1 MERGLDEL
9 IESLL
14 TEIAFSGSRGCS
26 AIDLVKAINSF
37 YSKKSNDSGRSTEA
51 VQQTEETQ
59 TVSTNGANSDVNGDN
74 KSSVETGDL
83 GLASKVWGWLVAR
96 HDVSVGTNREF
107 NHLPLEE
114 ILDRCEREKASSATA
129 DSQAV
134 GSQEAPS
141 SQGPKNPESA
151 SESVGPRLYVS
162 EERQWK
168 TLTGHGPDFKRIP
181 LFEWKA
187 LVDIASVKQKGI
199 LQGDLVRL
207 TGQDKRSL
215 PTRTDALAKKGYIIK
230 QPILLRGFRSSKIWL
245 KQFAESAQAEARRE
259 GLPLEELDLSR
270 EALMRDLDPVPFNNY
285 WNGERLDYLAIA
297 QGFLAI
303 TKAWGIIRYCDLR
316 TKMGVDERV
325 PQMRALAKSSRWFTK
340 LGAVT
345 FVAARFANSSRLFK
359 DCVKFVRDPTP
370 NEWKKFRSIPTNH
383 IKAPSSRIG
392 KRGQA
397 SRDNAKLKAE
407 KAETSQ
413 DGQQAKGLP
422 AAKTHN
428 ELLDQIEV
436 TSSSWMPQKPFVNTV
451 FDIIRRAGPEG
462 SSNNDIRHQ
471 TLGYSYRKF
480 IASLNAS
487 LSSPL
492 VQVEQPEFQ
501 VISQLTRVGKTTAYQ
516 FFAPGYIDSATNSVE
531 TSQHQEQAVQTEQPT
546 IKPSSQGFSEPDPS
560 KFAANGSMSLTRLC
574 NPPSPPSRSGYNRK
588 RKGFIKEHAPLGG
601 KSGPK
606 RVRGRPPKRAQAT
619 GSLDVHVGEPEADS
633 PLENLPNEMSA
644 GRERRAPGRPKRR
657 VQATESLAD
666 IADDTHL
673 GDLVVRSPS
682 QEEDNDTL
690 AAQRDPPI
698 PRAAGVYR
706 GLANSLDPEK
716 KMGRPRKSVVLIFRT
731 DKLKDPA
738 FLGVRQA
745 TSSETGIVVGPPQQG
760 ISGTAIPALALPS
773 PVAGD
778 ESVAS
783 PESDQV
789 PAAQNSLIPRKGPHS
804 SSTKGYRCENC
815 GKSWKNPNGLE
826 YHLNKSQTPCNPLFA
841 PHVRDPAPARKR
853 ALPAPYS
860 TSTPR
865 SLRVVDRK
873 GKSAQPAQSP
883 TPRPLSTGAPGKTSV
898 VGTPHSERAPPEQ
911 SSFAAVPDT
920 PSKLGEGGRSIVLQD
935 VEVYNATSRFRGH
948 RRSASQHSEGSIP
961 QPPQKRQKISEDS
974 STTPDKRVDDTQPRQ
989 DQETSQGSPM
999 PGDLDAEHIEPPE
1012 ILNVSDDNVKSS
1024 CEAKSCEFPRKRQL
1038 VSEIHAGA
1046 PGGEAELGSPGKWRK
1061 LSQHITIQPDE
1072 AGRQERPTEQAVPA
1086 GQDELPSGPPKL
1098 LARTDESSDLGGT
1111 MRQNFILRPTL
1122 AEPSNVVNTSKENC
1136 LSITSEAPN
1145 EELLIHA
1152 TNDSDNHPGLQ
1163 EPNQQQVV
1171 GQFFAPTQPKPLFQ
1185 SSIPNQKALSEG
1197 GLRRERTIE
1206 IVLYLLDN
1214 NGGVFPG
1221 ELSLYIVVA
1230 SIWARM
1236 YSDMKPPDRKTVQS
1250 AVNRMEKQG
1259 KLKQLHFFFLDKK
1272 GNSQG
1277 ICVLVKVSSGDNRAE
1292 ELSRDPRVVDVKEK
1306 VRETYPDTYI
1316 PPTFPLS
1323 QQESELYRAL
1333 LSKYREPSKRG
1344 GYVDSATKSLSAHE
1358 VEVLHYPQPVMSG
1371 APTSEESFVP
1381 RPMAD
1386 EDYNASPAE
1395 RSPGGIS
1402 ASTVPGQVSLK
1413 NTLKP
1418 QGVRKPRKR
1427 AALREYWDTG
1437 KMATYIWSQ
1446 KHSSGRTWDQR
1457 HTYLQDPA
1465 TGAWSSVPQILVSSQ
1480 ASIDKILSLVKVGK
1494 AAKTK
1499 GPGRRRKDLGIA
1511 VPARTK
1517 TRTYNI
1523 LKRKAYEDSMG
1534 DVDETNRRAPTADVI
1549 ATIRRIAEDPFME
1562 PSTVASFN
1570 HSSLPYDG
1578 DDSGDGEDDTA
1589 MSSSQGIN
1597 ILDEDS
1603 DLETTVRFGQI
1614 KEIKPTGEGYWPCL
1628 RDDFFRSKK
1637 TSFSLSGSMPTARWF
1652 HQENLPHSVDDVLKV
1667 ARGQIRKS
1675 FWTDKQYAEFVRRV
1689 NAVRNWEVSN
1699 YGSHLLLMAKIL
1711 PGSIFLD
1718 FGIDESK
1725 ADMRPVVIQWPEDI
1739 QYTIDNLPEEIKY
1752 GRHDDQDAG
1761 LSDAEEI
1768 QVRPTKTR
1776 GPYRKKNQE
1785 LRDQYAVKPQSG
1797 AVQASYKTRTLVDL
1811 PPSQQGRVG
1820 KRRLPDDMPGLSG
1833 DTALI
1838 TAFVVI
1844 KSLIGGVEGTID
1856 YGLILKLF
1864 PERSYTSLKNFWP
1877 KACKQRKRF
1886 VNALTEKFQS
1896 SFLEAY
1902 EKGDLPPLD
1911 FDNPEDY
1918 DWVSLVRWAMKLDI
1932 HEDVYLPELR
1942 NELDQMYSLEDPDD
1956 EVVDWREIWFANVA
1970 VHTRIEA
1977 NISKPSTIPIRQ
1989 SQSEDTLMMRA
2000 RSWIRSLCNTSLTE
2014 SGAPNK
2020 VVSRILELGNGSE
2033 EQTSKIFGKV
2043 ITRLIKEKIATKGK
2057 SKKFGFRLNYNVDKI
2072 VEKSANV
2079 EKYIQAVTFKIR
2091 LDEAFRNHG
2100 EMLLSYASNDGS
2112 IMATLN
2118 LQSYGRIRMEPVDVP
2133 HIPFGFEPGNYEGR
2147 SYPKSYY
2154 HWKVKLI
2161 PTEKYLYDHDMPLLG
2176 QVQSADIPTRGPH
2189 GAIPI
2194 WVDLLDKVD
2203 KKRWVE
2209 YVCMLA
2215 FALATKGPL
2224 TPSSASVILKPVLE
2238 PFEAELIM
2246 GFLDLHGLLHRLFPG
2261 SPGELCHHA
2270 SKATKLFALFA
2281 RENPALF
2288 VLQVH
2293 PGLIGGTIMH
2303 SKFAHTTEG
2312 LLYDDIA
2319 YIYVHE
2325 NSPYEGKDG

>member
-1 MERGLDEL
+1 MESGLDGL

-26 AIDLVKAINSF
+26 AIDLLKAINSF
-37 YSKKSNDSGRSTEA
+37 YNKKSTDSGPSTEA
-51 VQQTEETQ
+51 LQQTQDTQ
-59 TVSTNGANSDVNGDN
+59 TVSANGTTSDVNEDDE
-74 KSSVETGDL
+74 SSVETADL
-83 GLASKVWGWLVAR
+83 GLASKVWRWLVAR

-107 NHLPLEE
+107 NHLSLEE
-114 ILDRCEREKASSATA
+114 ILDRCEREKASSVTA
-129 DSQAV
+129 DSQAA
-134 GSQEAPS
+134 GSQEAPP
-141 SQGPKNPESA
+141 SQNPKNPESA

-245 KQFAESAQAEARRE
+245 KQFAENAQAEARRE

-270 EALMRDLDPVPFNNY
+270 EALMRDLDPVPFNNH
-285 WNGERLDYLAIA
+285 WNGEKIDYLAIA
-297 QGFLAI
+297 QGFLTI

-359 DCVKFVRDPTP
+359 DCVKFLRDPTP
-370 NEWKKFRSIPTNH
+370 NEWKKFRRIPTNH
-383 IKAPSSRIG
+383 LKAPSSRIG

-397 SRDNAKLKAE
+397 SRDHAKLKAE

-413 DGQQAKGLP
+413 DGQQAKPLP
-422 AAKTHN
+422 AAKAHS

-436 TSSSWMPQKPFVNTV
+436 TSSSWLPQKPFVNTV

-471 TLGYSYRKF
+471 TLGHSYRKF

-516 FFAPGYIDSATNSVE
+516 FFAPGYIGPSTNNVE
-531 TSQHQEQAVQTEQPT
+531 TSKPQDQEVQTEQPT
-546 IKPSSQGFSEPDPS
+546 IESSSQGFSEPDPS
-560 KFAANGSMSLTRLC
+560 KFATNGSISLTQLC
-574 NPPSPPSRSGYNRK
+574 NPPSSSSKPGYNQK
-588 RKGFIKEHAPLGG
+588 RKGFIKE
-601 KSGPK
+601 
-606 RVRGRPPKRAQAT
+606 RAGQGT
-619 GSLDVHVGEPEADS
+619 SPEA
-633 PLENLPNEMSA
+633 
-644 GRERRAPGRPKRR
+644 
-657 VQATESLAD
+657 
-666 IADDTHL
+666 
-673 GDLVVRSPS
+673 
-682 QEEDNDTL
+682 
-690 AAQRDPPI
+690 
-698 PRAAGVYR
+698 
-706 GLANSLDPEK
+706 
-716 KMGRPRKSVVLIFRT
+716 
-731 DKLKDPA
+731 
-738 FLGVRQA
+738 
-745 TSSETGIVVGPPQQG
+745 GIVVESPQQEV
-760 ISGTAIPALALPS
+760 SGTAVPASALPP

-783 PESDQV
+783 PEPDQV
-789 PAAQNSLIPRKGPHS
+789 PVARSSFIPRKGPHS
-804 SSTKGYRCENC
+804 SSRRGHKCEKC

-826 YHLNKSQTPCNPLFA
+826 YHLNKSQTPCNPLFV
-841 PHVRDPAPARKR
+841 PHVHAPTPARKK
-853 ALPAPYS
+853 ALPAPRS
-860 TSTPR
+860 TSIPR
-865 SLRVVDRK
+865 PLRVADRK
-873 GKSAQPAQSP
+873 GKSAQAARSP
-883 TPRPLSTGAPGKTSV
+883 TPRRLSTGAPGNAST
-898 VGTPHSERAPPEQ
+898 VGTPYSERDPPEE
-911 SSFAAVPDT
+911 SSIAAVPDT
-920 PSKLGEGGRSIVLQD
+920 PPRLGEGARSIVLQD

-948 RRSASQHSEGSIP
+948 RRSASQHSEGSAP
-961 QPPQKRQKISEDS
+961 QPPQKRQKIAEDS
-974 STTPDKRVDDTQPRQ
+974 SAAQDKIGKNMQPRQ
-989 DQETSQGSPM
+989 PQEISQGGSV
-999 PGDLDAEHIEPPE
+999 PGHPDAERQKR
-1012 ILNVSDDNVKSS
+1012 LNVSKVNVESS
-1024 CEAKSCEFPRKRQL
+1024 REARSSELLQKRQL
-1038 VSEIHAGA
+1038 ASEVYAG
-1046 PGGEAELGSPGKWRK
+1046 PPSGETELGSLRKRRK
-1061 LSQHITIQPDE
+1061 LSQHSTIQPDE
-1072 AGRQERPTEQAVPA
+1072 VGRQEQPTEQVIPTD
-1086 GQDELPSGPPKL
+1086 QDELPSGPPKL
-1098 LARTDESSDLGGT
+1098 LARTDKPSDSGGT
-1111 MRQNFILRPTL
+1111 MRQNFILRPNL
-1122 AEPSNVVNTSKENC
+1122 AEPGDVVNISRGS
-1136 LSITSEAPN
+1136 LSSITSETPN
-1145 EELLIHA
+1145 QGLLAHP
-1152 TNDSDNHPGLQ
+1152 TNGSDNHPGLQ
-1163 EPNQQQVV
+1163 KPNQDHVV
-1171 GQFFAPTQPKPLFQ
+1171 DQSFAPTQPKPLFH

-1214 NGGVFPG
+1214 SDGVFPG

-1277 ICVLVKVSSGDNRAE
+1277 ICVLVKASSGDNRAE

-1306 VRETYPDTYI
+1306 VRDTYPDTYI
-1316 PPTFPLS
+1316 PSTFPLS
-1323 QQESELYRAL
+1323 QQESELYGAL

-1358 VEVLHYPQPVMSG
+1358 VEVLHYPRPVMSG
-1371 APTSEESFVP
+1371 VLASEESFVP
-1381 RPMAD
+1381 RPMTD
-1386 EDYNASPAE
+1386 EDYNANPPEKS
-1395 RSPGGIS
+1395 RGGIS
-1402 ASTVPGQVSLK
+1402 ASTAPGHVSAK
-1413 NTLKP
+1413 DTLKP

-1446 KHSSGRTWDQR
+1446 KHGSGATWDQR

-1494 AAKTK
+1494 AAKAK

-1511 VPARTK
+1511 IPPRK
-1517 TRTYNI
+1517 KMRTYNV
-1523 LKRKAYEDSMG
+1523 LKRKPYEDGMR
-1534 DVDETNRRAPTADVI
+1534 DVDEANGRAPTTEVT

-1570 HSSLPYDG
+1570 HSSSAHDG
-1578 DDSGDGEDDTA
+1578 DDFVDGEDDTV
-1589 MSSSQGIN
+1589 MSSSQGTS

-1603 DLETTVRFGQI
+1603 DAETSVRFGQI

-1652 HQENLPHSVDDVLKV
+1652 HQENLPHCVDDVLKI

-1675 FWTDKQYAEFVRRV
+1675 FWADKQYAEFVRRV

-1699 YGSHLLLMAKIL
+1699 DGSHLLLMATIV

-1725 ADMRPVVIQWPEDI
+1725 ADMRPVVIQWPDDV
-1739 QYTIDNLPEEIKY
+1739 QYTIDNLPEEIRY
-1752 GRHDDQDAG
+1752 GRHDDEDAG

-1768 QVRPTKTR
+1768 QVRPTKPR
-1776 GPYRKKNQE
+1776 GPHHKKNQE

-1811 PPSQQGRVG
+1811 PPPQQGRVG
-1820 KRRLPDDMPGLSG
+1820 KRQPPDDMLGLSG

-1838 TAFVVI
+1838 TTFVVI

-1864 PERSYTSLKNFWP
+1864 PEKSFTSLKNFWP

-1918 DWVSLVRWAMKLDI
+1918 DWASLVRWAMKLDI
-1932 HEDVYLPELR
+1932 HEDVYLPESR

-1989 SQSEDTLMMRA
+1989 SQSEDILMMRA
-2000 RSWIRSLCNTSLTE
+2000 RSWIRSLCSTSLAE
-2014 SGAPNK
+2014 YGAPNK
-2020 VVSRILELGNGSE
+2020 VVGKILELGNGSE

-2057 SKKFGFRLNYNVDKI
+2057 SKKFGFRLNYNVEKI
-2072 VEKSANV
+2072 VEKSANLD
-2079 EKYIQAVTFKIR
+2079 KYIQAVTFKTR
-2091 LDEAFRNHG
+2091 LDEAFRHHG
-2100 EMLLSYASNDGS
+2100 EMFLSYASNDGS

-2154 HWKVKLI
+2154 HWKVKLV
-2161 PTEKYLYDHDMPLLG
+2161 PTEKYLYDHDMPLLD
-2176 QVQSADIPTRGPH
+2176 QMQSADIPTKGPH
-2189 GAIPI
+2189 SAIPI

-2246 GFLDLHGLLHRLFPG
+2246 DFLDRLGLLHRLFPG
-2261 SPGELCHHA
+2261 SPGGTVGEWWWLA
-2270 SKATKLFALFA
+2270 VGKLIDVKGKGVATGAPTLEW
-2281 RENPALF
+2281 R
-2288 VLQVH
+2288 
-2293 PGLIGGTIMH
+2293 
-2303 SKFAHTTEG
+2303 
-2312 LLYDDIA
+2312 
-2319 YIYVHE
+2319 
-2325 NSPYEGKDG
+2325 

>member
-26 AIDLVKAINSF
+26 ALGLVKAINSF
-37 YSKKSNDSGRSTEA
+37 YSQKSTDSGPSTEA

-59 TVSTNGANSDVNGDN
+59 TVSANGTTSDINGDD
-74 KSSVETGDL
+74 KSSVETIDL

-107 NHLPLEE
+107 NHLSLEE
-114 ILDRCEREKASSATA
+114 ILDRCEREKALSVTA
-129 DSQAV
+129 DSQAA

-141 SQGPKNPESA
+141 SQNPKNPESA

-181 LFEWKA
+181 HFEWKA

-270 EALMRDLDPVPFNNY
+270 ETLMRDLDPVPFNNY
-285 WNGERLDYLAIA
+285 WNGDRLDYLAIA

-316 TKMGVDERV
+316 TKMGVEERV

-359 DCVKFVRDPTP
+359 DCVKFLRDPTP

-413 DGQQAKGLP
+413 DCQQAKPLP

-531 TSQHQEQAVQTEQPT
+531 TSHHQDQGVQTEQPT
-546 IKPSSQGFSEPDPS
+546 IESSSRGFSEPDPS
-560 KFAANGSMSLTRLC
+560 KFATNGSISLTQLC
-574 NPPSPPSRSGYNRK
+574 NPPSSFSKPGYNQK
-588 RKGFIKEHAPLGG
+588 RKGFIKERASLGG
-601 KSGPK
+601 KSEPK
-606 RVRGRPPKRAQAT
+606 RHRGRPPKRTQAT
-619 GSLDVHVGEPEADS
+619 DSLDDHAGEPQADS
-633 PLENLPNEMSA
+633 PLETLPNGISA
-644 GRERRAPGRPKRR
+644 GRERRAPGRPKRK
-657 VQATESLAD
+657 VQATESLVD

-682 QEEDNDTL
+682 QEDNDTL
-690 AAQRDPPI
+690 AAERDPPL
-698 PRAAGVYR
+698 PRAPSVYR
-706 GLANSLDPEK
+706 GLANSLDPEE
-716 KMGRPRKSVVLIFRT
+716 KMERPRKSMVLIFRS

-738 FLGVRQA
+738 FLGTGQG
-745 TSSETGIVVGPPQQG
+745 TPSETGIVVGPPQQG
-760 ISGTAIPALALPS
+760 ISGTAVPALALPP

-789 PAAQNSLIPRKGPHS
+789 PAAQSSFIPRKGPHS
-804 SSTKGYRCENC
+804 SSRKGHRCEKC

-826 YHLNKSQTPCNPLFA
+826 YHLNKSQTPCNPLFV
-841 PHVRDPAPARKR
+841 PHVRGPAPARKR

-865 SLRVVDRK
+865 PLRVVDRK

-883 TPRPLSTGAPGKTSV
+883 TPRRLSTGAPGKTSA
-898 VGTPHSERAPPEQ
+898 VGTPHSERAPPEE
-911 SSFAAVPDT
+911 SSFAEVPDT
-920 PSKLGEGGRSIVLQD
+920 PPKLGEGGRSIVLQD
-935 VEVYNATSRFRGH
+935 VEVYNVTSRFRGH
-948 RRSASQHSEGSIP
+948 RRSTSQHSEGTIP

-974 STTPDKRVDDTQPRQ
+974 STTPDKIGEDIQPRRR
-989 DQETSQGSPM
+989 QEISQGDPI
-999 PGDLDAEHIEPPE
+999 PGDRDAEPTEPRE
-1012 ILNVSDDNVKSS
+1012 RLNASEDNAKLSREVKNR
-1024 CEAKSCEFPRKRQL
+1024 KIPPKRQV
-1038 VSEIHAGA
+1038 VSEVHAGA
-1046 PGGEAELGSPGKWRK
+1046 PGGETELGSPRKRRK
-1061 LSQHITIQPDE
+1061 LSQHITIQPGE
-1072 AGRQERPTEQAVPA
+1072 VGRQEQPTERTTPA
-1086 GQDELPSGPPKL
+1086 DQDELPSGSPKL
-1098 LARTDESSDLGGT
+1098 LARTDKPSDLGGT

-1122 AEPSNVVNTSKENC
+1122 AEPSNVVNTSKENF
-1136 LSITSEAPN
+1136 LSITSETPN
-1145 EELLIHA
+1145 QELLIHT
-1152 TNDSDNHPGLQ
+1152 TNGSDNHPDLQ
-1163 EPNQQQVV
+1163 KPNQQQHAD
-1171 GQFFAPTQPKPLFQ
+1171 QFFAPTQPKPLFH

-1214 NGGVFPG
+1214 NDGVFPG

-1236 YSDMKPPDRKTVQS
+1236 YSDIKPPDRKTVQS

-1306 VRETYPDTYI
+1306 VREAYPDTYI

-1333 LSKYREPSKRG
+1333 LSKHREPSKRG
-1344 GYVDSATKSLSAHE
+1344 GYFDSATKSLSAHE
-1358 VEVLHYPQPVMSG
+1358 VEVLRYPRPVMSG
-1371 APTSEESFVP
+1371 VLASEESFVP
-1381 RPMAD
+1381 RPMTD
-1386 EDYNASPAE
+1386 EDYNANPAE

-1402 ASTVPGQVSLK
+1402 ASTAPGPVSLK
-1413 NTLKP
+1413 DTLKP

-1446 KHSSGRTWDQR
+1446 KHSSGATWDQR
-1457 HTYLQDPA
+1457 PTYLQDPA

-1499 GPGRRRKDLGIA
+1499 GPGRRRKDLGI
-1511 VPARTK
+1511 VIPPRKK

-1523 LKRKAYEDSMG
+1523 LKRKVYEDNMG
-1534 DVDETNRRAPTADVI
+1534 DVDETNRRAPTTNVI

-1570 HSSLPYDG
+1570 HSSFAYDG

-1589 MSSSQGIN
+1589 MSSQGIS

-1603 DLETTVRFGQI
+1603 DVETSVRFGQI

-1675 FWTDKQYAEFVRRV
+1675 FWADKQYAEFVRRV

-1699 YGSHLLLMAKIL
+1699 YGSHLLLMRKIV

-1718 FGIDESK
+1718 FCLDESK
-1725 ADMRPVVIQWPEDI
+1725 ADMRPVVIQWPDDI
-1739 QYTIDNLPEEIKY
+1739 QYTIDNLPEEIRY
-1752 GRHDDQDAG
+1752 GRHGDQDAG

-1768 QVRPTKTR
+1768 QVRPPKPR
-1776 GPYRKKNQE
+1776 GPYHKKNRE
-1785 LRDQYAVKPQSG
+1785 VRDQYAIKPQSS
-1797 AVQASYKTRTLVDL
+1797 AVQASYKTRTLIDL
-1811 PPSQQGRVG
+1811 PTSQQGRVS
-1820 KRRLPDDMPGLSG
+1820 KRRLPDDMLGLSG

-1844 KSLIGGVEGTID
+1844 KSLIGGVEGTVD

-1932 HEDVYLPELR
+1932 HEDVYLPESR

-1989 SQSEDTLMMRA
+1989 SESEDILMMRA
-2000 RSWIRSLCNTSLTE
+2000 RSWIRSLCSTSLTE

-2020 VVSRILELGNGSE
+2020 VVGKILELGNGSE

-2079 EKYIQAVTFKIR
+2079 EKYIQAVTFKTR

-2100 EMLLSYASNDGS
+2100 EMFLSYASNDGS

-2161 PTEKYLYDHDMPLLG
+2161 PTEKYLYDHDMPLLD
-2176 QVQSADIPTRGPH
+2176 QVQRADIPTKGPH

-2224 TPSSASVILKPVLE
+2224 TPSSAAVILKPVLE

-2246 GFLDLHGLLHRLFPG
+2246 DYLDRHGLLHRLFPG
-2261 SPGELCHHA
+2261 SPGGTVGEWWWLA
-2270 SKATKLFALFA
+2270 VGKLIDVKGKGVATGA
-2281 RENPALF
+2281 PALE
-2288 VLQVH
+2288 
-2293 PGLIGGTIMH
+2293 
-2303 SKFAHTTEG
+2303 SR
-2312 LLYDDIA
+2312 
-2319 YIYVHE
+2319 
-2325 NSPYEGKDG
+2325 

>member
-26 AIDLVKAINSF
+26 ALDLVKAIDSF
-37 YSKKSNDSGRSTEA
+37 YNRKSTDSGPSTEA
-51 VQQTEETQ
+51 VQQTQGTQ
-59 TVSTNGANSDVNGDN
+59 TVSANGTNSDVNGDD
-74 KSSVETGDL
+74 KSSVETADL
-83 GLASKVWGWLVAR
+83 ELASKVWGWLVAR

-107 NHLPLEE
+107 NHLSLEE
-114 ILDRCEREKASSATA
+114 ILDRCEREKASSVTA

-134 GSQEAPS
+134 GSQQVPS
-141 SQGPKNPESA
+141 SQNPKNPETA

-187 LVDIASVKQKGI
+187 LVDIASVKQNGI

-270 EALMRDLDPVPFNNY
+270 ESLMRDLDPVPFHTY
-285 WNGERLDYLAIA
+285 WNGDKIDYLAIA

-359 DCVKFVRDPTP
+359 DCVKFLRDPTP
-370 NEWKKFRSIPTNH
+370 SEWKQFRKIPTNH

-397 SRDNAKLKAE
+397 SRDHAKLKAK
-407 KAETSQ
+407 KAETSHG
-413 DGQQAKGLP
+413 GQQAKSLP
-422 AAKTHN
+422 AAKAHN

-451 FDIIRRAGPEG
+451 FDIIRRAGSEG

-471 TLGYSYRKF
+471 TLGYRYRKF

-516 FFAPGYIDSATNSVE
+516 FFAPGYIDSATNSEE
-531 TSQHQEQAVQTEQPT
+531 TSRHQDQEVQTKQPT
-546 IKPSSQGFSEPDPS
+546 IDSSSQGFSEPDPS
-560 KFAANGSMSLTRLC
+560 KFATNGSVSLTQLC
-574 NPPSPPSRSGYNRK
+574 NPPSSSSKSGYNQK
-588 RKGFIKEHAPLGG
+588 RKGFIKERASLGG
-601 KSGPK
+601 KSEPK
-606 RVRGRPPKRAQAT
+606 RDRGRPPKRAQAT
-619 GSLDVHVGEPEADS
+619 DSLDVHLGESQADS
-633 PLENLPNEMSA
+633 PIGNLPNEISA
-644 GRERRAPGRPKRR
+644 GRERRAPGHPEKK
-657 VQATESLAD
+657 VQATEPMVD

-673 GDLVVRSPS
+673 RDLVQSPS
-682 QEEDNDTL
+682 HEDNDTI
-690 AAQRDPPI
+690 ATERDPPL
-698 PRAAGVYR
+698 PRAPGVYR

-716 KMGRPRKSVVLIFRT
+716 KMGRPRKSVVLIFRS
-731 DKLKDPA
+731 DKLKDPT
-738 FLGVRQA
+738 FLGAGQG
-745 TSSETGIVVGPPQQG
+745 TFYETRFFVGPPEEG
-760 ISGTAIPALALPS
+760 ISGAAVPASAPPP

-778 ESVAS
+778 ESLAS
-783 PESDQV
+783 PELDQAPV
-789 PAAQNSLIPRKGPHS
+789 ARSSFTPRKGSNS
-804 SSTKGYRCENC
+804 SSRKGHRCEKC

-826 YHLNKSQTPCNPLFA
+826 YHLNKSQTPCNPLFV
-841 PHVRDPAPARKR
+841 PQVRAPAPARKK
-853 ALPAPYS
+853 ALPVPYS
-860 TSTPR
+860 NSTPR
-865 SLRVVDRK
+865 PLGIVDRK

-883 TPRPLSTGAPGKTSV
+883 TPRRLSTGAPGNTSAV
-898 VGTPHSERAPPEQ
+898 QKPHSERAPPEE
-911 SSFAAVPDT
+911 SSFAAVPNT
-920 PSKLGEGGRSIVLQD
+920 PSKLGEGGLSIVLQD
-935 VEVYNATSRFRGH
+935 VEVYNVTSRFRGH

-961 QPPQKRQKISEDS
+961 QPPQKRQKISGDKSTAPDNIGEDM
-974 STTPDKRVDDTQPRQ
+974 QPRQ
-989 DQETSQGSPM
+989 HQEILQGGPISE
-999 PGDLDAEHIEPPE
+999 GRDAEPREPHERP
-1012 ILNVSDDNVKSS
+1012 NVSEDNAKSS
-1024 CEAKSCEFPRKRQL
+1024 REAKSCELPQKRQL
-1038 VSEIHAGA
+1038 VSGIHAGA
-1046 PGGEAELGSPGKWRK
+1046 PGGETELGSPRK
-1061 LSQHITIQPDE
+1061 RRMLSQHITMKLDE
-1072 AGRQERPTEQAVPA
+1072 VGRQEQPTEQAMPA
-1086 GQDELPSGPPKL
+1086 DQDELPSGPPIL
-1098 LARTDESSDLGGT
+1098 LARTDKSSDLGGT
-1111 MRQNFILRPTL
+1111 MRRNFILRPTL
-1122 AEPSNVVNTSKENC
+1122 AEPSDAVHTSKESF
-1136 LSITSEAPN
+1136 LSITSETSN
-1145 EELLIHA
+1145 QELLINT
-1152 TNDSDNHPGLQ
+1152 TNASDDHPGLQ
-1163 EPNQQQVV
+1163 KPNQRHVV
-1171 GQFFAPTQPKPLFQ
+1171 DQFSAPTQPKPLFH

-1214 NGGVFPG
+1214 NDGVFPG

-1236 YSDMKPPDRKTVQS
+1236 YSDIKPPDRKTVQS

-1292 ELSRDPRVVDVKEK
+1292 ELSSDPRVVDVKEK

-1316 PPTFPLS
+1316 PPAFPLS

-1333 LSKYREPSKRG
+1333 LSKYREPSKRS

-1358 VEVLHYPQPVMSG
+1358 VEVLHYPRPVMSG
-1371 APTSEESFVP
+1371 VLASEESFVP
-1381 RPMAD
+1381 GPMTD
-1386 EDYNASPAE
+1386 EDYNANPVE
-1395 RSPGGIS
+1395 RSRGGIS
-1402 ASTVPGQVSLK
+1402 ASTAPGHVSLK
-1413 NTLKP
+1413 DTPKP

-1427 AALREYWDTG
+1427 APLREYWDTG

-1446 KHSSGRTWDQR
+1446 KHSSGATWDQR
-1457 HTYLQDPA
+1457 PTYLQDPA
-1465 TGAWSSVPQILVSSQ
+1465 TGAWSSAPQILVSSQ

-1511 VPARTK
+1511 IPPLK
-1517 TRTYNI
+1517 KMRTYNT

-1534 DVDETNRRAPTADVI
+1534 DVDETNRRAPTTDVI
-1549 ATIRRIAEDPFME
+1549 ATIGRIAEDPFMQ

-1570 HSSLPYDG
+1570 HSSSAHDG
-1578 DDSGDGEDDTA
+1578 DDSDDGEDDTV
-1589 MSSSQGIN
+1589 MSSSQGAS

-1603 DLETTVRFGQI
+1603 DAETSVRFGQI
-1614 KEIKPTGEGYWPCL
+1614 QEIKPIGEGYWPCL
-1628 RDDFFRSKK
+1628 RNDFFRSKK
-1637 TSFSLSGSMPTARWF
+1637 TSFSLNGSMPTARWF
-1652 HQENLPHSVDDVLKV
+1652 HHENLPHSVDDVLNV
-1667 ARGQIRKS
+1667 ARGQIRTS
-1675 FWTDKQYAEFVRRV
+1675 FWADKQYAEFVRRV

-1699 YGSHLLLMAKIL
+1699 DGSHLLLMAKIL

-1718 FGIDESK
+1718 FCIDESK
-1725 ADMRPVVIQWPEDI
+1725 ADMRPVVIQWPDDI
-1739 QYTIDNLPEEIKY
+1739 QYTIDNLPKEIRY

-1761 LSDAEEI
+1761 LSDAGEI
-1768 QVRPTKTR
+1768 HVRLIKPR
-1776 GPYRKKNQE
+1776 GPYHKKNQE

-1820 KRRLPDDMPGLSG
+1820 KRRLPDDMLGLSG

-1911 FDNPEDY
+1911 YDNPEDY
-1918 DWVSLVRWAMKLDI
+1918 NWVSLIRWAMKLDI
-1932 HEDVYLPELR
+1932 HEDVYLPESR
-1942 NELDQMYSLEDPDD
+1942 NELDRMYSLEDPDD

-1977 NISKPSTIPIRQ
+1977 NISKPSTIPIHQ
-1989 SQSEDTLMMRA
+1989 SQSEDILMMCA
-2000 RSWIRSLCNTSLTE
+2000 RSWIRSLCSTSLTE

-2020 VVSRILELGNGSE
+2020 VISKILELGNGSE

-2043 ITRLIKEKIATKGK
+2043 ITRLVKEKIATKGK

-2079 EKYIQAVTFKIR
+2079 EKYIQAVTFKTK
-2091 LDEAFRNHG
+2091 LDEAFHNHG
-2100 EMLLSYASNDGS
+2100 EMFLPYASNDGS

-2154 HWKVKLI
+2154 HWKVRLV
-2161 PTEKYLYDHDMPLLG
+2161 PTEKYLYDHDMPLLD
-2176 QVQSADIPTRGPH
+2176 QVQSADIPTKGPH

-2246 GFLDLHGLLHRLFPG
+2246 DFLDRLGLLHRLFPG
-2261 SPGELCHHA
+2261 SPGGTVGEWWWLA
-2270 SKATKLFALFA
+2270 VGKLIDVKGKGVA
-2281 RENPALF
+2281 RGAPALE
-2288 VLQVH
+2288 
-2293 PGLIGGTIMH
+2293 
-2303 SKFAHTTEG
+2303 SR
-2312 LLYDDIA
+2312 
-2319 YIYVHE
+2319 
-2325 NSPYEGKDG
+2325 

>member
-1 MERGLDEL
+1 MEGGLDEL

-26 AIDLVKAINSF
+26 ALDVVKAINSF
-37 YSKKSNDSGRSTEA
+37 YSKKSTDSGPSTEA
-51 VQQTEETQ
+51 AQQTQETQ
-59 TVSTNGANSDVNGDN
+59 TVSANGTNSDVNGDDR
-74 KSSVETGDL
+74 SSVETGDP
-83 GLASKVWGWLVAR
+83 GLASKVWGWLVVR

-107 NHLPLEE
+107 NHLSLEE
-114 ILDRCEREKASSATA
+114 ILDRCEREKASSVTA
-129 DSQAV
+129 HPQAV
-134 GSQEAPS
+134 GSQQQPS
-141 SQGPKNPESA
+141 SQNPKNPESA

-245 KQFAESAQAEARRE
+245 KQFAESAQAEAKRE

-270 EALMRDLDPVPFNNY
+270 ETLMRDLDPVSFNHY
-285 WNGERLDYLAIA
+285 WNGEKLDYLAIA

-340 LGAVT
+340 LGVVT

-359 DCVKFVRDPTP
+359 DCVKFLRDPTP
-370 NEWKKFRSIPTNH
+370 NEWKMFRRIPTNH
-383 IKAPSSRIG
+383 INAPSSRIG

-397 SRDNAKLKAE
+397 SRDNAKSKAE
-407 KAETSQ
+407 KVETSQ
-413 DGQQAKGLP
+413 DSQQAKPLP

-471 TLGYSYRKF
+471 TLGYGYRKF

-516 FFAPGYIDSATNSVE
+516 FFAPGYINSATNTME
-531 TSQHQEQAVQTEQPT
+531 TSKHQDQEVQTEQPT
-546 IKPSSQGFSEPDPS
+546 IKSSSQGFSEPDPS
-560 KFAANGSMSLTRLC
+560 KFATNGTISLTQLC
-574 NPPSPPSRSGYNRK
+574 NPPPSSSKPGYNQK
-588 RKGFIKEHAPLGG
+588 RKGFIKERASPGG
-601 KSGPK
+601 KSEPK
-606 RVRGRPPKRAQAT
+606 RHRGRPPKRTQAT
-619 GSLDVHVGEPEADS
+619 DSLDVHVGEPQADS
-633 PLENLPNEMSA
+633 PVDNLPNEISA
-644 GRERRAPGRPKRR
+644 GRERRGPGRPKRKA
-657 VQATESLAD
+657 QATESLVN
-666 IADDTHL
+666 IADDSHL
-673 GDLVVRSPS
+673 GGLVVGSPS
-682 QEEDNDTL
+682 QEGNDTL
-690 AAQRDPPI
+690 AAERDPPL
-698 PRAAGVYR
+698 PRAPSVYR

-716 KMGRPRKSVVLIFRT
+716 KMGRPRRSVVLVFGS

-738 FLGVRQA
+738 FFGAGQGV
-745 TSSETGIVVGPPQQG
+745 SSGTGIVVGPPQQG
-760 ISGTAIPALALPS
+760 ISGMAVPASALHF

-778 ESVAS
+778 EPVAS

-789 PAAQNSLIPRKGPHS
+789 PAARSSFIPRRGPHS
-804 SSTKGYRCENC
+804 SSRKGHRCEKC

-826 YHLNKSQTPCNPLFA
+826 YHLNKSQTPCNPLFV
-841 PHVRDPAPARKR
+841 PHARPPAPARKK

-865 SLRVVDRK
+865 PLRAVDRK
-873 GKSAQPAQSP
+873 DKSAQPAQSP
-883 TPRPLSTGAPGKTSV
+883 TARRLSTGASGTTST
-898 VGTPHSERAPPEQ
+898 VGMPHSERAPPEE
-911 SSFAAVPDT
+911 SASAAVPDT
-920 PSKLGEGGRSIVLQD
+920 PSKSGEGGRSIVLKD
-935 VEVYNATSRFRGH
+935 VEVYNVTSRFRGH

-974 STTPDKRVDDTQPRQ
+974 STASDKIGEDIQPRQ
-989 DQETSQGSPM
+989 YEEISQGGPTR
-999 PGDLDAEHIEPPE
+999 GDRDAKPTEPQGR
-1012 ILNVSDDNVKSS
+1012 LNVSEDNVKSS
-1024 CEAKSCEFPRKRQL
+1024 REAKSCELSQKRQL
-1038 VSEIHAGA
+1038 VSEVHAAA
-1046 PGGEAELGSPGKWRK
+1046 PGGGRELGSPQKRRK
-1061 LSQHITIQPDE
+1061 LSQRITIQPDE
-1072 AGRQERPTEQAVPA
+1072 VGRQEQPTEQAIPA
-1086 GQDELPSGPPKL
+1086 DQGGHPSGPPKL
-1098 LARTDESSDLGGT
+1098 LATSDKLSSLHGT
-1111 MRQNFILRPTL
+1111 MRQNFILRPAL
-1122 AEPSNVVNTSKENC
+1122 AEPSNAVDTPQENF
-1136 LSITSEAPN
+1136 LSVTPETPN
-1145 EELLIHA
+1145 QEPPIDT
-1152 TNDSDNHPGLQ
+1152 TNGSNNHTGLQ
-1163 EPNQQQVV
+1163 KPNQQHVV
-1171 GQFFAPTQPKPLFQ
+1171 DEFLAPTQPKPLFH
-1185 SSIPNQKALSEG
+1185 SSIPNQKTLSEG

-1214 NGGVFPG
+1214 NDGVFPG

-1250 AVNRMEKQG
+1250 AINRMEKQG

-1277 ICVLVKVSSGDNRAE
+1277 ICVLVKVSSGNNRAE
-1292 ELSRDPRVVDVKEK
+1292 ELSRDPRVVDAKEK

-1358 VEVLHYPQPVMSG
+1358 VEVLHYPRPVMSG
-1371 APTSEESFVP
+1371 VLASEESFIP

-1386 EDYNASPAE
+1386 EGYNANPAE

-1402 ASTVPGQVSLK
+1402 ASTAPGHVSLK
-1413 NTLKP
+1413 DPLKQ

-1427 AALREYWDTG
+1427 AALREHRDTG

-1446 KHSSGRTWDQR
+1446 RHSSGSTWDQR
-1457 HTYLQDPA
+1457 PTYLQDPA

-1480 ASIDKILSLVKVGK
+1480 ASVDKIPSLAKVGK

-1499 GPGRRRKDLGIA
+1499 GPGRRRKDLGTVI
-1511 VPARTK
+1511 PPRK
-1517 TRTYNI
+1517 KMRTYNI
-1523 LKRKAYEDSMG
+1523 LKRKVYEDSMG
-1534 DVDETNRRAPTADVI
+1534 YIDETNRRAPTTDAI
-1549 ATIRRIAEDPFME
+1549 ATIWRIAEDPFME
-1562 PSTVASFN
+1562 PSTVSSFN
-1570 HSSLPYDG
+1570 HSSFAYDG
-1578 DDSGDGEDDTA
+1578 DNSDDGEDDNVV
-1589 MSSSQGIN
+1589 SSSQSTS

-1603 DLETTVRFGQI
+1603 DVGTSVRFGQI

-1667 ARGQIRKS
+1667 ARGQIRKN
-1675 FWTDKQYAEFVRRV
+1675 FWADKQYAEFVRRV

-1699 YGSHLLLMAKIL
+1699 DGSHLLLMAKIV

-1718 FGIDESK
+1718 FCIDESK
-1725 ADMRPVVIQWPEDI
+1725 ADMRPVVIQWPDDI
-1739 QYTIDNLPEEIKY
+1739 QYTIDNLPEEIRY

-1768 QVRPTKTR
+1768 QVRPTKPR
-1776 GPYRKKNQE
+1776 GPYHKKDQK
-1785 LRDQYAVKPQSG
+1785 LRGQYAAKPQPG

-1820 KRRLPDDMPGLSG
+1820 KRRLRDDMVGLNG

-1838 TAFVVI
+1838 TTFVVI

-1864 PERSYTSLKNFWP
+1864 PEKSYTSLKNFWP

-1932 HEDVYLPELR
+1932 HEDVYLPGSR
-1942 NELDQMYSLEDPDD
+1942 NDLDQMYSLEDPDD

-1989 SQSEDTLMMRA
+1989 SQSEDVLMMRA
-2000 RSWIRSLCNTSLTE
+2000 RSWIRSLCSTSLTQ
-2014 SGAPNK
+2014 SGAPDK
-2020 VVSRILELGNGSE
+2020 VVGKILELGNGSE

-2079 EKYIQAVTFKIR
+2079 EKYIQAVTFKTR

-2100 EMLLSYASNDGS
+2100 KMFLSYASNDGS

-2118 LQSYGRIRMEPVDVP
+2118 LQSYDRIRMEPVDVP

-2154 HWKVKLI
+2154 HWKVKLV
-2161 PTEKYLYDHDMPLLG
+2161 PTEKYLYDHEMPLLD
-2176 QVQSADIPTRGPH
+2176 QVQSADIPTKGPH

-2246 GFLDLHGLLHRLFPG
+2246 DFFDRLGLLHRLFPG
-2261 SPGELCHHA
+2261 SPGGTVGEWWWLAVGKLIDLKGKGVATGA
-2270 SKATKLFALFA
+2270 SALES
-2281 RENPALF
+2281 R
-2288 VLQVH
+2288 
-2293 PGLIGGTIMH
+2293 
-2303 SKFAHTTEG
+2303 
-2312 LLYDDIA
+2312 
-2319 YIYVHE
+2319 
-2325 NSPYEGKDG
+2325 

>member
-1 MERGLDEL
+1 MRTTRAVSKPQTWGLPRRHGDD
-9 IESLL
+9 SL
-14 TEIAFSGSRGCS
+14 A
-26 AIDLVKAINSF
+26 A
-37 YSKKSNDSGRSTEA
+37 
-51 VQQTEETQ
+51 
-59 TVSTNGANSDVNGDN
+59 
-74 KSSVETGDL
+74 
-83 GLASKVWGWLVAR
+83 
-96 HDVSVGTNREF
+96 
-107 NHLPLEE
+107 
-114 ILDRCEREKASSATA
+114 
-129 DSQAV
+129 
-134 GSQEAPS
+134 GSQEATS
-141 SQGPKNPESA
+141 SKNPKNPESA

-187 LVDIASVKQKGI
+187 LVDIASVKQQGI

-245 KQFAESAQAEARRE
+245 KQFAENAQAEAKRE

-359 DCVKFVRDPTP
+359 DCVKFLRDPTP
-370 NEWKKFRSIPTNH
+370 NEWKKFRRIPTNH

-397 SRDNAKLKAE
+397 SRDHAKLKAE
-407 KAETSQ
+407 KAEINQ
-413 DGQQAKGLP
+413 DGQLAKPLP
-422 AAKTHN
+422 AAKAHN

-471 TLGYSYRKF
+471 TLGHSYRKF

-531 TSQHQEQAVQTEQPT
+531 TSQRQDEEVRTEQPT
-546 IKPSSQGFSEPDPS
+546 IESPSQGFSEPDPS
-560 KFAANGSMSLTRLC
+560 KFATNGSISLTQLC
-574 NPPSPPSRSGYNRK
+574 NPPSSSSKSRYSQK
-588 RKGFIKEHAPLGG
+588 RKGFIKE
-601 KSGPK
+601 
-606 RVRGRPPKRAQAT
+606 RC
-619 GSLDVHVGEPEADS
+619 
-633 PLENLPNEMSA
+633 
-644 GRERRAPGRPKRR
+644 
-657 VQATESLAD
+657 
-666 IADDTHL
+666 
-673 GDLVVRSPS
+673 VV
-682 QEEDNDTL
+682 E
-690 AAQRDPPI
+690 
-698 PRAAGVYR
+698 
-706 GLANSLDPEK
+706 
-716 KMGRPRKSVVLIFRT
+716 
-731 DKLKDPA
+731 
-738 FLGVRQA
+738 
-745 TSSETGIVVGPPQQG
+745 PPQQG
-760 ISGTAIPALALPS
+760 VSGTAVPASALPP

-778 ESVAS
+778 ESIAS
-783 PESDQV
+783 PEPDQV
-789 PAAQNSLIPRKGPHS
+789 PAARSSSIPRKGPHS
-804 SSTKGYRCENC
+804 SSRKGHKCEKC
-815 GKSWKNPNGLE
+815 GRSWKNPNGLE
-826 YHLNKSQTPCNPLFA
+826 YHLNKSQTPCNPLFVPHFHA
-841 PHVRDPAPARKR
+841 PTPARKK
-853 ALPAPYS
+853 ALPAPCS
-860 TSTPR
+860 TSIPR
-865 SLRVVDRK
+865 PLRVVDRK
-873 GKSAQPAQSP
+873 GKSAQAARSP
-883 TPRPLSTGAPGKTSV
+883 TPQRLSTGVPGNTTA
-898 VGTPHSERAPPEQ
+898 VGTPHPERAPPEE
-911 SSFAAVPDT
+911 SSTAAVPDT
-920 PSKLGEGGRSIVLQD
+920 PPRLGEGGRSIVLQD

-948 RRSASQHSEGSIP
+948 RRSASQHSEAPPP
-961 QPPQKRQKISEDS
+961 QPPQKRQKIAEDS
-974 STTPDKRVDDTQPRQ
+974 STAPDKIGKDMQPPQ
-989 DQETSQGSPM
+989 PQEISQGGPV
-999 PGDLDAEHIEPPE
+999 PGDRDAEPKEPQKR
-1012 ILNVSDDNVKSS
+1012 LNVLKDNVESS
-1024 CEAKSCEFPRKRQL
+1024 REAKSSELPQKRQL
-1038 VSEIHAGA
+1038 VSEVHAGPA
-1046 PGGEAELGSPGKWRK
+1046 GGETELGSPRKRRK
-1061 LSQHITIQPDE
+1061 LSQHIIIQPGE
-1072 AGRQERPTEQAVPA
+1072 IGRQEQPTEQAIPA
-1086 GQDELPSGPPKL
+1086 DQDELPSGPPKL
-1098 LARTDESSDLGGT
+1098 LARMDKPSASGT
-1111 MRQNFILRPTL
+1111 MRQNFILRPNL
-1122 AEPSNVVNTSKENC
+1122 AEPDDVVNISKGNFS
-1136 LSITSEAPN
+1136 SITSEAPN
-1145 EELLIHA
+1145 RELLIHP
-1152 TNDSDNHPGLQ
+1152 TNGSDNHPGLQ
-1163 EPNQQQVV
+1163 QPNQEHVAD
-1171 GQFFAPTQPKPLFQ
+1171 QFFASTEPKPLFH

-1206 IVLYLLDN
+1206 IILYLLDN
-1214 NGGVFPG
+1214 SDGVFP
-1221 ELSLYIVVA
+1221 
-1230 SIWARM
+1230 
-1236 YSDMKPPDRKTVQS
+1236 VQS

-1259 KLKQLHFFFLDKK
+1259 KLKQLHFFFVDKK

-1292 ELSRDPRVVDVKEK
+1292 ELSSDPRVVDVKEK
-1306 VRETYPDTYI
+1306 VRDTYPDTYI

-1323 QQESELYRAL
+1323 QQESELYGAL

-1358 VEVLHYPQPVMSG
+1358 VEVLHYPRPVMSG
-1371 APTSEESFVP
+1371 VLASEESLVP
-1381 RPMAD
+1381 KPMTD
-1386 EDYNASPAE
+1386 EDYNANPAE
-1395 RSPGGIS
+1395 KSRGGTSAYTAPGH
-1402 ASTVPGQVSLK
+1402 VSLK
-1413 NTLKP
+1413 DIPKP

-1446 KHSSGRTWDQR
+1446 KHGSTWDQR

-1494 AAKTK
+1494 AAKAK
-1499 GPGRRRKDLGIA
+1499 GPGRRRKDPGIA
-1511 VPARTK
+1511 IPPRKK

-1523 LKRKAYEDSMG
+1523 LKRKAYEDGMR
-1534 DVDETNRRAPTADVI
+1534 DVYETSRRAPTTEVT

-1570 HSSLPYDG
+1570 HSSFVHDG
-1578 DDSGDGEDDTA
+1578 DDFLDGEDDTVI
-1589 MSSSQGIN
+1589 SSSQGTS

-1603 DLETTVRFGQI
+1603 DVETGVRFGQI
-1614 KEIKPTGEGYWPCL
+1614 REIKPTGEGYWPCL

-1652 HQENLPHSVDDVLKV
+1652 HQENLPHSVDDVLKI

-1675 FWTDKQYAEFVRRV
+1675 FWADKQYAEFVRRV

-1699 YGSHLLLMAKIL
+1699 DGSHLLLMATIV

-1718 FGIDESK
+1718 FGIDELK
-1725 ADMRPVVIQWPEDI
+1725 ADMRPVVIQWPDDI
-1739 QYTIDNLPEEIKY
+1739 QYTIDNLPEEIRY
-1752 GRHDDQDAG
+1752 GRHDDEDAG
-1761 LSDAEEI
+1761 LSDAEKI
-1768 QVRPTKTR
+1768 QVRPAKPR
-1776 GPYRKKNQE
+1776 GPHQKKSQE

-1811 PPSQQGRVG
+1811 PPSQQGRVS
-1820 KRRLPDDMPGLSG
+1820 KRQLPEDTLSLSG

-1838 TAFVVI
+1838 TTFVVI

-1864 PERSYTSLKNFWP
+1864 PERSFTSLKNFWP

-1918 DWVSLVRWAMKLDI
+1918 DWASLVRWAMKLDI
-1932 HEDVYLPELR
+1932 HEDVYLPESR

-1989 SQSEDTLMMRA
+1989 SQSDDVLMMRA
-2000 RSWIRSLCNTSLTE
+2000 RSWIRSLCSTSLAE
-2014 SGAPNK
+2014 YGAPNK
-2020 VVSRILELGNGSE
+2020 VIGKILELGNGSE
-2033 EQTSKIFGKV
+2033 EQTSEIFGKV

-2079 EKYIQAVTFKIR
+2079 EKYIQAVTFKTR

-2100 EMLLSYASNDGS
+2100 EMFLSYASNDGS

-2154 HWKVKLI
+2154 HWKVKLV
-2161 PTEKYLYDHDMPLLG
+2161 PTEKYLYDHDMPLLD
-2176 QVQSADIPTRGPH
+2176 QVQSADIPTKGPH
-2189 GAIPI
+2189 SAIPI

-2246 GFLDLHGLLHRLFPG
+2246 DFLDRLGLLHRLFPG
-2261 SPGELCHHA
+2261 SPGGTVGEWWWLA
-2270 SKATKLFALFA
+2270 VGKLIDVKGKGAATGAL
-2281 RENPALF
+2281 AL
-2288 VLQVH
+2288 
-2293 PGLIGGTIMH
+2293 
-2303 SKFAHTTEG
+2303 EWR
-2312 LLYDDIA
+2312 
-2319 YIYVHE
+2319 
-2325 NSPYEGKDG
+2325 